1 MNDTLATRI
10 ERYLDGFLPPEER
23 TAFEAELEKDEAL
36 ALEVRLHRA
45 ARFAVR
51 AQGALDRRERLQ
63 QRSRRLLR
71 TRLWW
76 WKIQDFIE
84 DTFVS
89 LSSEGVL
96 QPRWG
101 RLALVGLSVVLLI
114 AGLWWL
120 MQTTPTTMETSI
132 AAKDPQALFQEYFS
146 PVEISATLGAE
157 AEDDYARARQWYAQG
172 QCADALPLLEKALE
186 KPNFEARPMALVLKS
201 TCLLEAGR
209 TEEAFTYL
217 QQVPPTA
224 RIPYQHAEWYLAL
237 AYLKA
242 GRHTIAKEQLQRI
255 AQQSRHLYREKARA
269 ILGLQ

>member
-1 MNDTLATRI
+1 MNDTSATRI
-10 ERYLDGFLPPEER
+10 ERYLDGLLPPEER
-23 TAFEAELEKDEAL
+23 AAFEADLEKDEAL

-76 WKIQDFIE
+76 WKIQDLIE
-84 DTFVS
+84 DTFANHS
-89 LSSEGVL
+89 PEGVL

-101 RLALVGLSVVLLI
+101 RLALTGLSVLLLV
-114 AGLWWL
+114 AGVWWL
-120 MQTTPTTMETSI
+120 MQTTPVAMEAPI
-132 AAKDPQALFQEYFS
+132 AAKDAQTLFQEYFS

-157 AEDDYARARQWYAQG
+157 AEDNYTRARQWYAQRK
-172 QCADALPLLEKALE
+172 CAEALPLLEKALE
-186 KPNFEARPMALVLKS
+186 TPDFEARPMALVLKS
-201 TCLLEAGR
+201 TCLLESGR
-209 TEEAFTYL
+209 TEEAFAYL

-224 RIPYQHAEWYLAL
+224 KIPYQHAEWYLAL

-242 GRHTIAKEQLQRI
+242 GQHTEATEQLQRI
-255 AQQSRHLYREKARA
+255 AQQPRHLYREKARA

>member
-1 MNDTLATRI
+1 MNDTFATRI
-10 ERYLDGFLPPEER
+10 ERYLDGLLPPEER
-23 TAFEAELEKDEAL
+23 AAFEAELEKDEAL

-71 TRLWW
+71 LRLWR
-76 WKIQDFIE
+76 WKIQDFLE
-84 DTFVS
+84 DTFAS
-89 LSSEGVL
+89 LSPEGVL

-101 RLALVGLSVVLLI
+101 RLALVGLSVLLLV
-114 AGLWWL
+114 AGVWWL
-120 MQTTPTTMETSI
+120 MQTTPATMEAPI

-146 PVEISATLGAE
+146 PVEISTTLGAE

-172 QCADALPLLEKALE
+172 QCAEALPLLEKALE
-186 KPNFEARPMALVLKS
+186 TPNFEARPMALVLKS

-224 RIPYQHAEWYLAL
+224 KIPYQHAEWYLAL

-242 GRHTIAKEQLQRI
+242 GQKTQAAEQLQRI
-255 AQQSRHLYREKARA
+255 AQEPRHLYRQKARA
-269 ILGLQ
+269 ILRIK